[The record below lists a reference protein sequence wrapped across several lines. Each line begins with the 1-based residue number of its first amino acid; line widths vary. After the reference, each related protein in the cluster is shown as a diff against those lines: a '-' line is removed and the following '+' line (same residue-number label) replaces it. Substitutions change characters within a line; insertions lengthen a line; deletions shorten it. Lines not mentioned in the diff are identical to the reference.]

1 MQGAKIF
8 FEMENLYK
16 TFYQLLSRTNSDFV
30 RYLYP
35 TIKWNNRLIAI
46 TGARGAGK
54 TTLILQHIKKTF
66 GDAPK
71 VALYVSL
78 DNIYFSNN
86 RLLDFAHDF
95 DKMGGKYLFLDEV
108 HKYENWSIELKNI
121 YDSLPDLNVV
131 FTGSS
136 MLEIYKGKADFSRR
150 VAHYTL
156 NGLSFREFLLLEKGV
171 DFAALILED
180 LLENHISI
188 ASQINRKIK
197 PLPLF
202 QQYLKEGFYPYYKED
217 SEIYSDRL
225 LHTVNVVLETDL
237 PAIEKIEVQTIK
249 KIKQLLFI
257 IAQRVPFTPNIK
269 ELSEILEVSR
279 KSLLTYL
286 IYLEKAQ
293 LVGLLQQDISG
304 LKTLTKPEKIYL
316 DNSNLAF
323 ALESEKPDIGNIRET
338 FFFNQLKTVS
348 KVISG
353 GKPDF
358 KINNKYSIEVG
369 GKNKGH
375 EQIMGI
381 QNAYLALDNLEYGFL
396 NKIPLWMF
404 GMLY

>member
-1 MQGAKIF
+1 
-8 FEMENLYK
+8 MENLYK
-16 TFYQLLSRTNSDFV
+16 TFYQLLSRTNADFL
-30 RYLYP
+30 RYLYLK
-35 TIKWNNRLIAI
+35 IKWNNRLIAI

-54 TTLILQHIKKTF
+54 TTMILQHIKKTF

-71 VALYVSL
+71 TALYVSL

-108 HKYENWSIELKNI
+108 HKYENWSIEIKNI
-121 YDSLPDLNVV
+121 YDSLPDLKVV

-136 MLEIYKGKADFSRR
+136 MLEIYKGNADFSRR
-150 VAHYTL
+150 VTHYTL
-156 NGLSFREFLLLEKGV
+156 NGLSFREFLLLEKDLNFPV
-171 DFAALILED
+171 LELDD

-188 ASQINRKIK
+188 ASQINKKMK

-202 QQYLKEGFYPYYKED
+202 QQYLKEGFYHYYKED
-217 SEIYSDRL
+217 SEFYLDRL

-237 PAIEKIEVQTIK
+237 PAIENIEVQTIK
-249 KIKQLLFI
+249 KMKQLLFI

-286 IYLEKAQ
+286 VYLEKAQ
-293 LVGLLQQDISG
+293 LVGLLQQDVSG

-323 ALESEKPDIGNIRET
+323 ALVSEKPDIGNIRET

-348 KVISG
+348 KIISG

-375 EQIMGI
+375 EQIIGI
-381 QNAYLALDNLEYGFL
+381 QNSYLALDNLEYGFL
-396 NKIPLWMF
+396 NKIPLWLF

>member
-1 MQGAKIF
+1 
-8 FEMENLYK
+8 MENLYK

-54 TTLILQHIKKTF
+54 TTMILQHIKKTF
-66 GDAPK
+66 GDAPNA
-71 VALYVSL
+71 ALYVSL

-108 HKYENWSIELKNI
+108 HKYANWSIELKNI
-121 YDSLPDLNVV
+121 YDSLPDLKVV

-136 MLEIYKGKADFSRR
+136 MLEIYKGRADFSRR
-150 VAHYTL
+150 LAHYTL

-171 DFAALILED
+171 DFPALKLED
-180 LLENHISI
+180 LLGNHISI
-188 ASQINRKIK
+188 ASQINKKIK

-217 SEIYSDRL
+217 SEMYLDRL
-225 LHTVNVVLETDL
+225 LHTVNVILETDL
-237 PAIEKIEVQTIK
+237 PAIENIEVQTIK
-249 KIKQLLFI
+249 KIKQLLFV

-279 KSLLTYL
+279 KSLLSYL

-293 LVGLLQQDISG
+293 LVGLLQQDVSG
-304 LKTLTKPEKIYL
+304 LRTLTKPQKIYL
-316 DNSNLAF
+316 NNSNLAF

-358 KINNKYSIEVG
+358 KINDRYSIEVG
-369 GKNKGH
+369 GKNKGP
-375 EQIMGI
+375 EQIMGM
-381 QNAYLALDNLEYGFL
+381 QNAYLALDNLEYGFM
-396 NKIPLWMF
+396 NKIPLWLF